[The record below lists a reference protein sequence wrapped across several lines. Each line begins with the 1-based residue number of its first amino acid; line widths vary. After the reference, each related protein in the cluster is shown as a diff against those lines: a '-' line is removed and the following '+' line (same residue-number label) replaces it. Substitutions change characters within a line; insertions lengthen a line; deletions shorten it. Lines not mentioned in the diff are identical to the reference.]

1 MGIIEDE
8 IKALNSKLEGFES
21 RIKAL
26 ETRQF
31 GGQSSTA
38 EQIRMILIGPPGAG
52 KGTQAPK
59 IKEKFNCCHLVGQLV
74 PWDTCR
80 DPTC

>member
-8 IKALNSKLEGFES
+8 VKALHAKLEGFES
-21 RIKAL
+21 RINAL
-26 ETRQF
+26 EKRQF
-31 GGQSSTA
+31 GPSTS

-59 IKEKFNCCHLVGQLV
+59 IKEKFNCCHLVRQLGL
-74 PWDTCR
+74 WADFLLR
-80 DPTC
+80 L

>member
-1 MGIIEDE
+1 MSALNSADKMGIIEDE
-8 IKALNSKLEGFES
+8 VKGLQGKLDVLES

-31 GGQSSTA
+31 GEKSTA

-52 KGTQAPK
+52 
-59 IKEKFNCCHLVGQLV
+59 
-74 PWDTCR
+74 
-80 DPTC
+80 

>member
-8 IKALNSKLEGFES
+8 VKGLQGKLDTLEA

-31 GGQSSTA
+31 GEKPTA

-52 KGTQAPK
+52 
-59 IKEKFNCCHLVGQLV
+59 
-74 PWDTCR
+74 
-80 DPTC
+80 

>member
-8 IKALNSKLEGFES
+8 VKALHAKIEGFES

-26 ETRQF
+26 ETRQL
-31 GGQSSTA
+31 GGQPSTA

-59 IKEKFNCCHLVGQLV
+59 IKEKFNCCHLVRELGPQ
-74 PWDTCR
+74 DGRC

>member
-8 IKALNSKLEGFES
+8 VKGLNAKLEGLEA
-21 RIKAL
+21 RIKSL

-31 GGQSSTA
+31 GSPITT

-52 KGTQAPK
+52 
-59 IKEKFNCCHLVGQLV
+59 
-74 PWDTCR
+74 
-80 DPTC
+80 